1 MCLGIP
7 GRVVRIMEGNAGQLA
22 LVDVLGAQ
30 RPINLGMLED
40 ATVSP
45 GDWIL
50 IHMGFALE
58 RIDEAGAQK
67 ALSGLQLMGNSGD
80 QDDGVGAVGDVR
92 SA

>member
-1 MCLGIP
+1 
-7 GRVVRIMEGNAGQLA
+7 MEGNAGQLA